1 MRHGPGGYG
10 PWRIVNLR
18 GGESTHERTA
28 RQCGTAEGRDR
39 IDWIAAEKSP
49 EFQELVKT
57 RNRFVVPATI
67 FFLVWYLG
75 FILLAAQATDFMG
88 KEFMFDGLTVG
99 YVLALSQFVMVWVLA
114 WAYIRQG
121 RARLRSAGRGR
132 GEEGVRRRRGPP
144 RRARAG
150 R

>member
-1 MRHGPGGYG
+1 MTEPHSGSGD
-10 PWRIVNLR
+10 
-18 GGESTHERTA
+18 
-28 RQCGTAEGRDR
+28 EGRDR

-88 KEFMFDGLTVG
+88 KEFIFDGLTVG

-114 WAYIRQG
+114 WAYVKKAERDFDPLAAAAAKKAFDVGEARHAAGEQG
-121 RARLRSAGRGR
+121 
-132 GEEGVRRRRGPP
+132 GER
-144 RRARAG
+144 
-150 R
+150 